1 MIPFGVR
8 NTSMKHDISIR
19 TATLSDVPAIHEI
32 YGFHVQHG
40 LASWELTPPAPAELR
55 ARMSNLLEQGYPY
68 FVAEIDRSVA
78 GYTYAGA
85 YRPRPGYRYTVENS
99 LYIHPQYQRRGL
111 GRLLLAHLIK
121 TCEGLG
127 YRQMV
132 AVIGDSGNIASIR
145 LHQELGFVHI
155 GTLPSIGFK
164 HGRWLDCVLMQR
176 RLGEGDRR
184 LPEGSDGDD

>member
-1 MIPFGVR
+1 
-8 NTSMKHDISIR
+8 MKNEFSIR
-19 TATLSDVPAIHEI
+19 TATLADVPAIHDI
-32 YGFHVQHG
+32 YAFHVQHG
-40 LASWELTPPAPAELR
+40 LASWELTPPTPEELR
-55 ARMSNLLEQGYPY
+55 TRMNNLIEQGYPY
-68 FVAEIDRSVA
+68 FVAEIDSSVV

-99 LYIHPQYQRRGL
+99 VYIRPGYQRQGL

-121 TCEGLG
+121 TCEALG

-132 AVIGDSGNIASIR
+132 AVIGDSGNMPSIS

-176 RLGEGDRR
+176 NLG
-184 LPEGSDGDD
+184 DGDQSLPDGIDGGD

>member
-1 MIPFGVR
+1 
-8 NTSMKHDISIR
+8 MKNDISIR
-19 TATLSDVPAIHEI
+19 TAALTDVPAIQEI

-40 LASWELTPPAPAELR
+40 LASWELTPPTLAELR
-55 ARMSNLLEQGYPY
+55 TRMSSLLEQGYPY
-68 FVAEIDRSVA
+68 FVAEIGGSVA

-99 LYIHPQYQRRGL
+99 VYIHPEYQRRGL
-111 GRLLLAHLIK
+111 GRLLLAQLIE
-121 TCEGLG
+121 TCETLG

-132 AVIGDSGNIASIR
+132 AVIGDSGNTPSIR

-176 RLGEGDRR
+176 RLGEGDQR
-184 LPEGSDGDD
+184 LPDDSHGDD